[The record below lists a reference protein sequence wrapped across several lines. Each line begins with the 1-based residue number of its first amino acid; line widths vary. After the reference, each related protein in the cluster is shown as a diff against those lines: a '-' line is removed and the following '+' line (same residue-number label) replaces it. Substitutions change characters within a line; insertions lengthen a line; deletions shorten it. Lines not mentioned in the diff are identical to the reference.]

1 MTDKTFT
8 RAGISTL
15 NGKTQF
21 RFTNDLNRERVLV
34 KNGHTNIQF
43 FETGEAMTK
52 AEAVEFLLAQGLVE
66 DVPTKASPKTRRA
79 KTPTRKDDE
88 RILAML
94 DAGELT
100 LTDNDEFVEPKD
112 ERIQVAMTQLAR
124 EKPGASAAQ
133 LLAEV
138 TATYREFGAFEPH
151 F

>member
-66 DVPTKASPKTRRA
+66 DVPAKAVTKTRRA

-100 LTDNDEFVEPKD
+100 LTDDDEFVEPKD

-138 TATYREFGAFEPH
+138 TATYREFGDFEPY